1 MDTIVHND
9 QTEQRMFDKPNLC
22 QQCRKIEKHHYG
34 YDNRTAVVIDCRTAD
49 EEREDKEQE
58 VNQENLI
65 RAL

>member
-22 QQCRKIEKHHYG
+22 QQCRKIEKHEYG
-34 YDNRTAVVIDCRTAD
+34 YNNITATTIDCRTAD
-49 EEREDKEQE
+49 EETLDKEQD

-65 RAL
+65 